1 MLLVAFELLK
11 LSAGCLFW
19 GIIVAAVCVALF
31 FFIIRSWYKNVSLP
45 GITYVVFIVMFLMLA
60 YHCVFIVG
68 EAKII
73 SSADEYKGYI
83 AEVFEMCNISADEW
97 ISKEEAGIVL
107 DGLFDQYPILQ
118 EYLRDY
124 VYEGYV
130 VDMPNTMIDYFV
142 KLVTEM
148 LVEDLLWCVGICVV
162 GAVIVILFMR
172 NGNRKTTV
180 SMKAYT
186 PSEDVF

>member
-1 MLLVAFELLK
+1 
-11 LSAGCLFW
+11 
-19 GIIVAAVCVALF
+19 
-31 FFIIRSWYKNVSLP
+31 
-45 GITYVVFIVMFLMLA
+45 
-60 YHCVFIVG
+60 
-68 EAKII
+68 
-73 SSADEYKGYI
+73 
-83 AEVFEMCNISADEW
+83 MCNISADEW

-172 NGNRKTTV
+172 KYIV
-180 SMKAYT
+180 
-186 PSEDVF
+186 